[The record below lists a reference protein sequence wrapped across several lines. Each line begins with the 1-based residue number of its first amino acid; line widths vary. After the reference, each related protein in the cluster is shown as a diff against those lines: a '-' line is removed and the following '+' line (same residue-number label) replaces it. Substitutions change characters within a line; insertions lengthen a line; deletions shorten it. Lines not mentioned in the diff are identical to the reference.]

1 MKPLNTLK
9 AALVVWRSPCLLPR
23 TTGDSGDKMPNQR
36 REDML
41 PGDTVPISTRREFL
55 RRAAIATAL
64 VSPAAFTGCHV
75 LGAAGKNKL
84 DFGDDFGLLNLMLVL
99 ETTEVRFYERVISAP
114 PRDLRP
120 GEFEIL
126 RDIKANERQHLRF
139 LKRALGPLRVK
150 VPASNFSSVDFTSRR
165 SVLETARNF
174 EDNGVATLNGAGR
187 RVKLPEFLTIAGKLV
202 SVEGRHAASLRD
214 MLNPGSR
221 DFAGDDVVDENGLDR
236 AITPDESLRRSSKF
250 LVNPPRIVGI

>member
-1 MKPLNTLK
+1 MSSQLST
-9 AALVVWRSPCLLPR
+9 
-23 TTGDSGDKMPNQR
+23 
-36 REDML
+36 EIL
-41 PGDTVPISTRREFL
+41 PGDSVPVATRREFL
-55 RRAAIATAL
+55 RRAAISTGLLA
-64 VSPAAFTGCHV
+64 SGAFSGCHV
-75 LGAAGKNKL
+75 IGAAGRNKL
-84 DFGDDFGLLNLMLVL
+84 DFGDDFGILNLALVL
-99 ETTEVRFYERVISAP
+99 ETTETRFYERVISSP

-139 LKRALGPLRVK
+139 FKRALGPLRVK
-150 VPASNFSSVDFTSRR
+150 VSDSNFSSIDFTSRQ
-165 SVLETARNF
+165 SVLEAARNF

-202 SVEGRHAASLRD
+202 SVEGRHSASLRD

-236 AITPDESLRRSSKF
+236 AITPAESLARVSKF
-250 LVNPPRIVGI
+250 LVNPPRIVGL

>member
-1 MKPLNTLK
+1 MKSEIS
-9 AALVVWRSPCLLPR
+9 A
-23 TTGDSGDKMPNQR
+23 
-36 REDML
+36 EIL
-41 PGDTVPISTRREFL
+41 PGDSVSVSTRRAFL

-64 VSPAAFTGCHV
+64 VAPTAFSGCHV
-75 LGAAGKNKL
+75 LGAAGRNKL
-84 DFGDDFGLLNLMLVL
+84 DFGDDFGILNLGLVL
-99 ETTEVRFYERVISAP
+99 ETTEVRFYERVISSP
-114 PRDLRP
+114 PRGLLP

-139 LKRALGPLRVK
+139 FKRALGPLRVK
-150 VPASNFSSVDFTSRR
+150 VPDSDFSSIDFTSRQ
-165 SVLETARNF
+165 SVLEAARNF

-202 SVEGRHAASLRD
+202 SVEGRHTASLRD

-236 AITPDESLRRSSKF
+236 AITPAESLARVSKF
-250 LVNPPRIVGI
+250 LVNPPRIVGL